1 MSYLQSFPFD
11 KLKIDQ
17 SFVQDL
23 TATEGSKLIVRAIV
37 NLGNNLGMQTTAEG
51 VETIAQFNQAAAEGC
66 NEVQGHFVSEPVSA
80 TQVLS
85 VIFKYRNGM
94 QENLHRIDCPSLE
107 RPIREIADLNA
118 IQPLSILTAAT
129 KEV

>member
-1 MSYLQSFPFD
+1 
-11 KLKIDQ
+11 
-17 SFVQDL
+17 
-23 TATEGSKLIVRAIV
+23 
-37 NLGNNLGMQTTAEG
+37 MQITAEG
-51 VETIAQFNQAAAEGC
+51 VENIAQFNQAAAEGC
-66 NEVQGHFVSEPVSA
+66 NEVQGHFVSKPVSA

-85 VIFKYRNGM
+85 VILKYRNGM